1 MFIKSLNWLDEI
13 EAKTKYISFEPL
25 PGRIPI
31 NSKALQLAGIKWV
44 IIGAQ
49 TKPTVMP
56 KIEWV
61 REIVEACDKAGIP
74 VFLKDNLLPLVYKPE
89 NLDWLPNYRQEM
101 PRAR

>member
-1 MFIKSLNWLDEI
+1 MLNKLE
-13 EAKTKYISFEPL
+13 E
-25 PGRIPI
+25 
-31 NSKALQLAGIKWV
+31 AGISWI

-74 VFLKDNLLPLVYKPE
+74 VFLKDSLKPLL
-89 NLDWLPNYRQEM
+89 RQESFIGQREEKLFWSD
-101 PRAR
+101 PTWKSLRQELPK